1 MTKSTIER
9 ALETAATGAVLVA
22 AMIVIIQRGYV
33 ANNDDGWSA
42 IDPIQIAIGAS
53 PSLGDTQAAHAVMVF
68 ADFECQFCRI
78 AANGLIPWLR
88 SEYVDR
94 GQLRL
99 VLKHFPL
106 DRLHTHARRLAHL
119 SACASLK
126 GDPWEVH
133 TLLYQASPSSSV
145 TAESLSKSLGL
156 DSQKLD
162 QCAVG
167 LGREIVQQDVDAA
180 VKLGVS
186 GTPTFV
192 LGTVKHDVLE
202 AKLRLSG
209 AVAQAVF
216 AKGLRQLKVGS

>member
-1 MTKSTIER
+1 M
-9 ALETAATGAVLVA
+9 
-22 AMIVIIQRGYV
+22 
-33 ANNDDGWSA
+33 
-42 IDPIQIAIGAS
+42 
-53 PSLGDTQAAHAVMVF
+53 
-68 ADFECQFCRI
+68 
-78 AANGLIPWLR
+78 PWLK

-106 DRLHTHARRLAHL
+106 DRLHAHARRLAHL
-119 SACASLK
+119 SACASVK
-126 GDPWEVH
+126 SDPWEVH

-145 TAESLSKSLGL
+145 TSESLSKSLGL

-167 LGREIVQQDVDAA
+167 LGREIVDQDVEAA

-192 LGTVKHDVLE
+192 LGTVKNDVLD

>member
-1 MTKSTIER
+1 MTKWIGAR

-22 AMIVIIQRGYV
+22 AVIVIIQRGYL
-33 ANNDDGWSA
+33 ANNDEGWSA

-78 AANGLIPWLR
+78 AADGLMPWLR

-106 DRLHTHARRLAHL
+106 DRLHAHARRLAHL
-119 SACASLK
+119 SACASLQN
-126 GDPWEVH
+126 DPWEVH

-145 TAESLSKSLGL
+145 TAQSLSKSLSL

-167 LGREIVQQDVDAA
+167 LGREIVDQDVEAA

-192 LGTVKHDVLE
+192 LGPVKSDVLE

-209 AVAQAVF
+209 AVAQGVF
-216 AKGLRQLKVGS
+216 AKGLRQLNVGR